1 MPDATAHVI
10 PPRRALYILPMS
22 CGGGTINWYLD
33 TLGGGGLR
41 FVDLEDVLDQSLP
54 GANGLLFLP
63 YLTGERSPIWD
74 GEAQGVF
81 LE

>member
-1 MPDATAHVI
+1 M
-10 PPRRALYILPMS
+10 
-22 CGGGTINWYLD
+22 
-33 TLGGGGLR
+33 
-41 FVDLEDVLDQSLP
+41 DLEDVLDQSLP

-81 LE
+81 FWNNPVAYGR